1 MAYREEYSRGGGGG
15 PASGESQVL
24 QPRSTPSIGEVRTP
38 ELAPPSAEKPGM
50 ETAPATAPVGPA
62 KPRSRKKPV
71 VIAIVAAA
79 VAFGGYEGYEW
90 WTQGRFMVS
99 TDDAYVQAD
108 ITILSA
114 KVSGYVSSVAVTNN
128 QSVKAGDLVAK
139 IDDGDYRLALQAAK
153 DKLATQRS
161 TIERIGRQTEA
172 AKASVTQALAQVDA
186 AQADSAR
193 AASDYARQIQLAQ
206 SDFASKARLDQAKAD
221 RDRSEASVK
230 SAQAAVTAARA
241 NVDVLS
247 AQQVEAERV
256 ASELQTAVDKA
267 DRDLSFTEIR
277 SPVDGVVGNKA
288 VEVGTFVQPGT
299 RLAALVPLESVHIDA
314 NFKETQFASLQP
326 GQKVHI
332 EVDAFPDRDIVGTIE
347 SVSPAS
353 GSVFS
358 LLPPENATG
367 NFTKIVQRV
376 PVRVAVS
383 PDVTQEAL
391 LRPGLSVI
399 VSVDRRDRPQT
410 AETAPSA
417 KAAPTAKAAQTAQT
431 AKTAQR

>member
-1 MAYREEYSRGGGGG
+1 MVGSGRRVKMAYREEYSRGGGGG

-172 AKASVTQALAQVDA
+172 
-186 AQADSAR
+186 R
-193 AASDYARQIQLAQ
+193 
-206 SDFASKARLDQAKAD
+206 
-221 RDRSEASVK
+221 RSRRPS
-230 SAQAAVTAARA
+230 R
-241 NVDVLS
+241 
-247 AQQVEAERV
+247 
-256 ASELQTAVDKA
+256 
-267 DRDLSFTEIR
+267 R
-277 SPVDGVVGNKA
+277 SMQRRP
-288 VEVGTFVQPGT
+288 T
-299 RLAALVPLESVHIDA
+299 RLARRRTTPARSSSPSR
-314 NFKETQFASLQP
+314 T
-326 GQKVHI
+326 
-332 EVDAFPDRDIVGTIE
+332 
-347 SVSPAS
+347 SPA
-353 GSVFS
+353 
-358 LLPPENATG
+358 
-367 NFTKIVQRV
+367 R
-376 PVRVAVS
+376 PVS
-383 PDVTQEAL
+383 T
-391 LRPGLSVI
+391 
-399 VSVDRRDRPQT
+399 RRR
-410 AETAPSA
+410 
-417 KAAPTAKAAQTAQT
+417 PTATAAM
-431 AKTAQR
+431 RP